1 MQFQD
6 ASILVTGGGTGI
18 GFATAERLRARGAK
32 VAICGRRPDVIE
44 EAATSIGA
52 LGLTCDVSDEAQVH
66 ALVSSVVERHG
77 RLDALVNNAAFGY
90 FAPLVELDVG
100 RFDELFATN
109 VRGAMLVGRASAQ
122 QMMKSKGGTILNVGS
137 TAASKGFPG
146 GSAYAA
152 SKFALTGLTECWR
165 AELRPH
171 NIRVMQVNP
180 SEVITPFGGRASL
193 EEQPSKLRPVDVAQV
208 IESCLEL
215 DDRGFV
221 TQTTLWATNPQ

>member
-18 GFATAERLRARGAK
+18 GLATAERLRARGAQ
-32 VAICGRRPDVIE
+32 VAICGRRSDVVE
-44 EAATSIGA
+44 EAAAAIGA
-52 LGLTCDVSDEAQVH
+52 LGLPCDVSDEEQVGN
-66 ALVSSVVERHG
+66 LVAAVVSRHG
-77 RLDALVNNAAFGY
+77 KLDAVVNNAAFGY
-90 FAPLVELDVG
+90 FAPLVELDAA

-109 VRGAMLVGRASAQ
+109 VRGAMLVGRAAAR
-122 QMMKSKGGTILNVGS
+122 QMMLGGGGTILNVGS

-165 AELRPH
+165 AELRSH

-180 SEVITPFGGRASL
+180 SEVITPFGGRGNL
-193 EEQPSKLRPVDVAQV
+193 EEQPTKLRPVDVAQV